1 MKTRT
6 GFCTLLIL
14 AVLLTA
20 STGAFAQPENGED
33 KTLSPYFFVKS
44 DDPDLDQL
52 PLKSTSAHVRIAGVI
67 ADVAVTQVYKNE
79 GKRPIEAIYIFPAS
93 TRAAVYSMKM
103 TIGERTL
110 VAKIAKREEARR
122 EYDEAKQSG
131 RSASLLEQQRPNVFQ
146 MNVANILP
154 GDVINVEMKY
164 TELLVP
170 TDAVYE
176 FIYPTVVGP
185 RYSNQE
191 THPRDNWLANPY
203 LQQGELPADS
213 FDMKVDLAAGLPV
226 QHITCSS
233 HKVAVKYDG
242 SSSASITLDPSEKNG
257 ANRDF
262 ILKYR
267 LAGGRIETGL
277 LLYNGAEEN
286 FFLLMLQPPRRPA
299 DKEILPRE
307 YVFIVD
313 VSGSMHGFPLDV
325 SKKLLKDLI
334 CNLRASDKFNVLLF
348 AGGSSLMS
356 EESLAASPDNIQRA
370 LALIERQRGG
380 GGTELLPALKRAFG
394 IPRAEGFSRTV
405 VIATDGYVAV
415 EERAF
420 DLIRNNLGD
429 ANVFTFGIGSAVNR
443 HLLEGMARVGMGE
456 PFVITKPEEAPEK
469 AKKFRQLIL
478 SPVLTRVKLDFQSF
492 EAYEVEPPFI
502 PDVLAERPITVFGK
516 WRGSLSGSIRITG
529 LSGTHPFEA
538 IVPVQKAK
546 PVESNSALRYL
557 WARHRISL
565 LSDYNYLRPNDE
577 RVKEVTDLGLTYNL
591 LTAYTSFVAID
602 SQVRLVDGQAVTVKQ
617 PLPLPQGVS
626 NLAVGQTAKLAA
638 PSVAASGFAQ
648 AQRDSGND
656 AVDKQAADAR
666 ESKTAHEESARKTIR
681 LSKIEVIGDLTE
693 TSARST
699 VMKEMDVINRCAE
712 KTAIEKPFLRG
723 EWVLTLLVGPDGR
736 VKEGRVE
743 KGSASAE
750 DLSRCILEILKAL
763 GFHADSVRKDVT
775 LKLTFSLG

>member
-1 MKTRT
+1 
-6 GFCTLLIL
+6 
-14 AVLLTA
+14 
-20 STGAFAQPENGED
+20 
-33 KTLSPYFFVKS
+33 
-44 DDPDLDQL
+44 
-52 PLKSTSAHVRIAGVI
+52 
-67 ADVAVTQVYKNE
+67 
-79 GKRPIEAIYIFPAS
+79 
-93 TRAAVYSMKM
+93 
-103 TIGERTL
+103 
-110 VAKIAKREEARR
+110 
-122 EYDEAKQSG
+122 
-131 RSASLLEQQRPNVFQ
+131 
-146 MNVANILP
+146 
-154 GDVINVEMKY
+154 
-164 TELLVP
+164 
-170 TDAVYE
+170 
-176 FIYPTVVGP
+176 
-185 RYSNQE
+185 
-191 THPRDNWLANPY
+191 
-203 LQQGELPADS
+203 
-213 FDMKVDLAAGLPV
+213 
-226 QHITCSS
+226 
-233 HKVAVKYDG
+233 
-242 SSSASITLDPSEKNG
+242 
-257 ANRDF
+257 
-262 ILKYR
+262 
-267 LAGGRIETGL
+267 
-277 LLYNGAEEN
+277 
-286 FFLLMLQPPRRPA
+286 
-299 DKEILPRE
+299 
-307 YVFIVD
+307 
-313 VSGSMHGFPLDV
+313 
-325 SKKLLKDLI
+325 
-334 CNLRASDKFNVLLF
+334 
-348 AGGSSLMS
+348 
-356 EESLAASPDNIQRA
+356 
-370 LALIERQRGG
+370 
-380 GGTELLPALKRAFG
+380 
-394 IPRAEGFSRTV
+394 
-405 VIATDGYVAV
+405 
-415 EERAF
+415 
-420 DLIRNNLGD
+420 
-429 ANVFTFGIGSAVNR
+429 
-443 HLLEGMARVGMGE
+443 
-456 PFVITKPEEAPEK
+456 
-469 AKKFRQLIL
+469 
-478 SPVLTRVKLDFQSF
+478 LDFQSF